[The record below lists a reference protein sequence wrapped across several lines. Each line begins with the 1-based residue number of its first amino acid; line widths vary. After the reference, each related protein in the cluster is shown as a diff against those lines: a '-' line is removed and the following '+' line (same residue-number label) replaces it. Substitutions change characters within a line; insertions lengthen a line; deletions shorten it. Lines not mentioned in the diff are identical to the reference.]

1 MALSQTNQP
10 KPLWSRFRFLSY
22 GVLGLLIFYFNST
35 WDSNIFVKG
44 YLTLLEVQTSLVLL
58 YFMMARLSK
67 KSSSRNIDL

>member
-1 MALSQTNQP
+1 MTLSQTNQP

-44 YLTLLEVQTSLVLL
+44 YLTLLEVQTSMVLL
-58 YFMMARLSK
+58 YFMIGRFSK
-67 KSSSRNIDL
+67 SPTRKIDL

>member
-1 MALSQTNQP
+1 MTLAKTDQP
-10 KPLWSRFRFLSY
+10 RPLWSRFRFLPY

-44 YLTLLEVQTSLVLL
+44 YLTLLEVQTSTVLL

-67 KSSSRNIDL
+67 SPNRKIDL